1 MTTVDIRL
9 VAASHK
15 GHKLRKTVNH
25 IDNRREDKNN
35 RGCVVSGTTAQQTL
49 KQTQLL
55 IRVALIF

>member
-25 IDNRREDKNN
+25 IDNRREDKN
-35 RGCVVSGTTAQQTL
+35 STMEQL
-49 KQTQLL
+49 KAGPRLSA
-55 IRVALIF
+55 V